1 MGSGI
6 IGSFRKRAVRIASRF
21 RERAPAASYARIL
34 RERNRLSILLATCST
49 IVSVTDIEQIVTECL
64 RGLPRIVD
72 CRGACLILLAT
83 DSEQIFRVT
92 AAGEFPEP
100 PRPFLEASLR
110 DGLLGQAKR
119 DEYSY
124 SGPRRKPWM
133 APAPPTDPFQEGHP
147 GGLIAT
153 VVRAKNTVGF
163 LMIAEQASGGGFT
176 REDIELVVTLGR
188 AIAVAVDNAR
198 LIQKTRDNEQR
209 LRELLWRLVDTEE
222 SERRRVAGE
231 IHDWMG
237 QRFFDF
243 YYALRRCQEL
253 CAGYDAVVTD
263 HLARLTESARQCADD
278 IRDFMNRLHPS
289 IIDDFGF
296 VTVLRDY
303 VASLEQQGEFTVH
316 LSAPE
321 EDSPRLPKEVNMSLL
336 RILEEAIVNARKHS
350 SARHLIIE
358 FSQNH
363 GEACLSMRDNGCGFD
378 PGRVVAG
385 HFGIFYMHERAKAC
399 GGQLTLVSSP
409 GQGTEVRVRIPA
421 R

>member
-1 MGSGI
+1 MSSGI
-6 IGSFRKRAVRIASRF
+6 ISSFRKRAFRITRRF
-21 RERAPAASYARIL
+21 RGRAPAVPYQRIL
-34 RERNRLSILLATCST
+34 LERDRQRILLATCST
-49 IVSVTDIEQIVTECL
+49 IVSVTDIEQIVSECL

-72 CRGACLILLAT
+72 CEGACLILLAT
-83 DSEQIFRVT
+83 DSEQIVRVA
-92 AAGEFPEP
+92 AAGDFPEP
-100 PRPFLEASLR
+100 PKPALEASLR
-110 DGLLGQAKR
+110 DGLLKQAKQ

-124 SGPRRKPWM
+124 GGPRRQPWM
-133 APAPPTDPFQEGHP
+133 APAPLMDPLLEGRTS
-147 GGLIAT
+147 GLMVA
-153 VVRAKNTVGF
+153 VARAKNTVGF
-163 LMIAEQASGGGFT
+163 LIIAEPAGGSGFT
-176 REDIELVVTLGR
+176 RENIELVVTMGR

-198 LIQKTRDNEQR
+198 LIQQTRDNEQR
-209 LRELLWRLVDTEE
+209 LRELLWRLVDTAE

-253 CAGYDAVVTD
+253 CAGYDPAVTGQ
-263 HLARLTESARQCADD
+263 LARVTESARQCSDD

-303 VASLEQQGEFTVH
+303 VTSLQQQGEFTVH

-321 EDSPRLPKEVNMSLL
+321 EDAPRLPKEVNMSLL

-350 SARHLIIE
+350 SARHLTIE
-358 FSQNH
+358 FSQNYE
-363 GEACLSMRDNGCGFD
+363 EACLSMRDDGCGFD
-378 PGRVVAG
+378 TGRVVAG
-385 HFGIFYMHERAKAC
+385 HFGVFYMHERAKAC

-409 GQGTEVRVRIPA
+409 GQGTEIRVRVPTR
-421 R
+421 